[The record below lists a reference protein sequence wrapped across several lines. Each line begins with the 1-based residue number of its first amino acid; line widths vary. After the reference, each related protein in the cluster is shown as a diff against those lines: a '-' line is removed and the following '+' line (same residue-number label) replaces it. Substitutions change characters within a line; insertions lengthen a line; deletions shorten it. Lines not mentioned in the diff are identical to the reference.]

1 LKGGIPRGD
10 ALGDHPNPSHH
21 VCGQKWKIRKGYV
34 KDHLAQHY
42 FMELCN
48 KNKIK
53 GIMHLYKHVA

>member
-1 LKGGIPRGD
+1 M
-10 ALGDHPNPSHH
+10 GDHPNPSHH

-48 KNKIK
+48 KNQMK
-53 GIMHLYKHVA
+53 GVMHLYKHVA